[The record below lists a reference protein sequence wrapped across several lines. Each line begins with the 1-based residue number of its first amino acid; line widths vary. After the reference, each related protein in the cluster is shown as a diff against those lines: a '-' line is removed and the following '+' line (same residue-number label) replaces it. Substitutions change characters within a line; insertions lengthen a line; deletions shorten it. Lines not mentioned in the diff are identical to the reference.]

1 MNPNLVDV
9 KRGLITSSL
18 VLLFASITNV
28 AYADTLKEIFEQAWT
43 NSIQGRT
50 VQAKQGEVAASR
62 AVAGAIFP
70 GSPQLGFSHRND
82 FLIDNR
88 GAQENE
94 IGVSVPLWLPG
105 QKAARQSVAE
115 AEGKESQLTIE
126 AQRLAVAGELRT
138 ALWTLYVA
146 NSEAEIAA
154 ERLAT
159 AEKLESEV
167 AKRLKAGDV
176 ARTDL
181 LLARQETTSAHAAV
195 AEEKSRIVQSMQRYK
210 VLTGSEKLPDNPR
223 EAVKVAADGAP
234 HPRLA
239 AARAVSELAYSGLN
253 LAQASRRD
261 APTIGMLYRN
271 ERDASSDNSRNTIG
285 LAVTV
290 PLSSNVRNAPLIAK
304 ANTSLIEAEAQDQR
318 VLAEIEADER
328 ATEAQLESAQVGAEL
343 SVERE
348 QAASERLALIRRSFE
363 LGETS
368 LVELIRAQTQA
379 TEARIAQVR
388 SDALLSAS
396 QANLN
401 QARGLTP

>member
-1 MNPNLVDV
+1 MNPSMVDV
-9 KRGLITSSL
+9 KRSLLTSSL
-18 VLLFASITNV
+18 AMLFASITNL
-28 AYADTLKEIFEQAWT
+28 AHADTLKEVFEQAWA

-50 VQAKQGEVAASR
+50 VQAKQAEVAASR
-62 AVAGAIFP
+62 TVAGAIFP
-70 GSPQLGFSHRND
+70 GSPQIGISHRND
-82 FLIDNR
+82 LLIDNR

-115 AEGKESQLTIE
+115 AEGKESQLSIE
-126 AQRLAVAGELRT
+126 AQRLAVAGDLRN
-138 ALWTLYVA
+138 ALWTLYLA
-146 NSEAEIAA
+146 KSEAEISA
-154 ERLAT
+154 ERIAT
-159 AEKLESEV
+159 AEKLESDISR
-167 AKRLKAGDV
+167 RLNAGDV

-181 LLARQETTSAHAAV
+181 LLAKQETASARAAV
-195 AEEKSRIVQSMQRYK
+195 AEAKSRIVQIMQRYK
-210 VLTGSEKLPDNPR
+210 ILTGSEKLPDNPR
-223 EAVKVAADGAP
+223 ETVKVAVEGTL
-234 HPRLA
+234 HPRVA
-239 AARAVSELAYSGLN
+239 AAQAASELAHSGLN

-285 LAVTV
+285 LAVTI

-318 VLAEIEADER
+318 VLAEIEAGER
-328 ATEAQLESAQVGAEL
+328 AAETQLESAQIGFEL

-363 LGETS
+363 LGES
-368 LVELIRAQTQA
+368 PLVELIRAQTQA
-379 TEARIAQVR
+379 TEARIDQVR